1 MKQFKVWFT
10 LALGFLFL
18 ATAALTQPTA
28 ANPLANNTGLI
39 AYAGLDNQGRAVSLK
54 TMQPNGSQVQTLYT
68 LGPVGEISEV
78 AWSPNAQEIAFVAN
92 DEAAYSIFNHDV
104 FGIKPNG
111 TGIRRISNP
120 PRYVYEGAPTGL
132 VTAVIRNNSGR
143 DNVNIISLYIQG
155 GTSAHQIPIFNHLDA
170 LQFTLE
176 VADQGPSQAQYL
188 VATWADGT
196 GGPYKEF
203 VLGFVDV
210 IPGQTVDMG
219 TIDFVGHTFQPK
231 VSDLSW
237 NAAGTQLGFL
247 LTGDAPSM
255 WQVAAAGE
263 VAGQAMSNIP
273 LASTLAQAPLTNR
286 VAYYRVTGA
295 EGVFAINNTG
305 GSLDTEQIVAY
316 DNLPNLNFDRHVA
329 WLPDEAGL
337 IMSVNG
343 DLYEYIFATQQLRPL
358 TNFAGTTHID
368 RLTLSPDGQ
377 TIAFGKSTVAGQSDI
392 WLLNRQTLGQTQLTN
407 DGRSALPSWS
417 RVNPPTSYRTFL
429 PLLTRP

>member
-10 LALGFLFL
+10 LALGLLFL
-18 ATAALTQPTA
+18 ATAALTYPTA
-28 ANPLANNTGLI
+28 ASPTASPTGLI

-78 AWSPNAQEIAFVAN
+78 AWSPNAQEIAFVAS
-92 DEAAYSIFNHDV
+92 DEAAYSIFNQDV

-120 PRYVYEGAPTGL
+120 PRYIYEGAPTGL

-143 DNVNIISLYIQG
+143 NVNIISLYIQG

-170 LQFTLE
+170 LMFTIE
-176 VADQGPSQAQYL
+176 VADQGHGYPQYL

-210 IPGQTVDMG
+210 LPGQEVNMG

-237 NAAGTQLGFL
+237 NAGGTQLGFL

-263 VAGQAMSNIP
+263 VAGQAMSTIP
-273 LASTLAQAPLTNR
+273 LASTLAYAPLTNR
-286 VAYYRVTGA
+286 VAYYRDTNSTA
-295 EGVFAINNTG
+295 IFAVNNTG
-305 GSLDTEQIVAY
+305 GGLDTEQIVAY
-316 DNLPNLNFDRHVA
+316 DNLASLNFDRHVA
-329 WLPDEAGL
+329 WLPDETGL
-337 IMSVNG
+337 IMSANG
-343 DLYEYIFATQQLRPL
+343 DLYEYLFATQQVRLL
-358 TNFAGTTHID
+358 TNFAGTAQID
-368 RLTLSPDGQ
+368 RIAISPDGQ
-377 TIAFGKSTVAGQSDI
+377 TIAFGKSMVAGQSDI
-392 WLLNRQTLGQTQLTN
+392 WLLNRQTLAETQLTN

-417 RVNPPTSYRTFL
+417 RVNPPTTYRTFL
-429 PLLTRP
+429 PVLVRP